1 MHPSLKRDIATW
13 EAEGGAAL
21 DRSGISAVRLT
32 GTAAQV
38 EWAERI
44 KRRVND
50 QFDRL
55 AASFRLVADREIN
68 DKRAETEAIIAI
80 LEDKRAEVMSQQEAG
95 YFIHDWQ
102 EIGDRVGK
110 MIVRDPRYRAIRCNR
125 DARRRGAS
133 GSTLIGD

>member
-1 MHPSLKRDIATW
+1 MDPFLRRMTTREAAGGEAT
-13 EAEGGAAL
+13 
-21 DRSGISAVRLT
+21 DRSDISAATLT

-55 AASFRLVADREIN
+55 AASFRLVAETEIN
-68 DKRAETEAIIAI
+68 DKLAETEAIIAI
-80 LEDKRAEVMSQQEAG
+80 LEDKRAEVMSRQEAR

-110 MIVRDPRYRAIRCNR
+110 MIVRDARYRALRCNR
-125 DARRRGAS
+125 DARRWGRP
-133 GSTLIGD
+133 TQP

>member
-55 AASFRLVADREIN
+55 AVSFRLVADREIN

-80 LEDKRAEVMSQQEAG
+80 LEDKRAEVMSRQEAG
-95 YFIHDWQ
+95 YFIQDWQ